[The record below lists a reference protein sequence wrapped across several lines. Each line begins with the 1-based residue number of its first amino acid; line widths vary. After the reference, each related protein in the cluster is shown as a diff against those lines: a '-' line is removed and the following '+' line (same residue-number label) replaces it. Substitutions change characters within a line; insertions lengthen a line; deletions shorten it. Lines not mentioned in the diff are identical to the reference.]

1 MVLYVTPHAVLSAV
15 AHVAHCIFLL
25 VLLTILESRL
35 VPVTGIKVKY
45 RDIPSRPGNR
55 DQSQIPS
62 RCENPI
68 RSFADHH

>member
-1 MVLYVTPHAVLSAV
+1 MFWHVVPHAVLSAV

-25 VLLTILESRL
+25 LKILKSRP

-45 RDIPSRPGNR
+45 QDIPSRPGNL

-68 RSFADHH
+68 PVVY